1 MPQLIA
7 MVIVV
12 VGAMIYMFQ
21 TFGGT
26 GDKIEGIAQKTS
38 IITEINNIR
47 NGLQLAV
54 RAGDIEKS
62 VIAVASQAAVAAVA
76 EVGTPGDTDY
86 VAPVDAIPARAAI
99 PAGDSTLIGL
109 AVLGYFADQMNDE
122 IGNNATTVSAYNATT
137 NTAGQQNT
145 YSAISFG
152 GETNPGMNLSMVVGD
167 SATRPGIRVQ
177 LLNALAGNAAF
188 LESQIATDLQAVAG
202 IDRTTIDGSAVDL
215 LADGEVPVGNRPAG
229 VVDAAGNKG
238 TATSALDDGIFT
250 IYFKDMPQTIVE

>member
-54 RAGDIEKS
+54 RSDEVNTTPTVLADL
-62 VIAVASQAAVAAVA
+62 AA
-76 EVGTPGDTDY
+76 
-86 VAPVDAIPARAAI
+86 
-99 PAGDSTLIGL
+99 
-109 AVLGYFADQMNDE
+109 LGYFADQMNDE
-122 IGNNATTVSAYNATT
+122 ISDNAGTQLVPVDETT
-137 NTAGQQNT
+137 NLTGDENT

-152 GETNPGMNLSMVVGD
+152 GETNPGMYLNLVVGAVD
-167 SATRPGIRVQ
+167 SRPGIRVQ
-177 LLNALAGNAAF
+177 FVGELADNADF
-188 LESQIATDLQAVAG
+188 LETQIANDLQSIAA
-202 IDRTTIDGSAVDL
+202 IDRTTLNGAAVVL
-215 LADGEVPVGNRPAG
+215 LADGEVPVANRPANIVDRANNPGTVADGAATLTDG
-229 VVDAAGNKG
+229 V
-238 TATSALDDGIFT
+238 FT
-250 IYFKDMPQTIVE
+250 IYFKDMPRRIVAP

>member
-38 IITEINNIR
+38 IVTEINNIR
-47 NGLQLAV
+47 NGLQLAA

-62 VIAVASQAAVAAVA
+62 VTAVAAQAAVAANPSA
-76 EVGTPGDTDY
+76 TP
-86 VAPVDAIPARAAI
+86 PVEAVPARAAI
-99 PAGDSTLIGL
+99 PAGDTTLIGL

-122 IGNNATTVSAYNATT
+122 IGNNATVVGTYNATT

-152 GETNPGMNLSMVVGD
+152 GETNPGMNISMVVG
-167 SATRPGIRVQ
+167 ATGTRPGIRVQ
-177 LLNALAGNAAF
+177 LLNELAGNAAF
-188 LESQIATDLQAVAG
+188 LESQIATDLAAVAS
-202 IDRTTIDGSAVDL
+202 IDRTTVNGTAVVLDANGNVPPANASTTATEA
-215 LADGEVPVGNRPAG
+215 ADGV
-229 VVDAAGNKG
+229 
-238 TATSALDDGIFT
+238 FT
-250 IYFKDMPQTIVE
+250 IYFKDMPQSIAP